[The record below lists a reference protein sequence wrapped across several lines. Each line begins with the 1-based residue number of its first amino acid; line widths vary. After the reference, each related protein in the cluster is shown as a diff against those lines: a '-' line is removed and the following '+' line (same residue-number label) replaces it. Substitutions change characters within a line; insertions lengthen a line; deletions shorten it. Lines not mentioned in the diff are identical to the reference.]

1 MEMKK
6 KLLAVL
12 AVVFAATMATA
23 PVRAHHSDSVYD
35 QDHLTT
41 ITGTVTQFEFVNPHQ
56 LIHLDVKGADGKSEQ
71 WVALGGAPNQMRRI
85 GWSSDSVKI
94 GETLTI
100 TGFRFRD
107 GRPVMLHLKLVRAN
121 GEELRPSDVEVNFL
135 KAYLDKQK
143 KQGGESK

>member
-1 MEMKK
+1 MKK
-6 KLLAVL
+6 KLLAAMALVIG
-12 AVVFAATMATA
+12 VGMAASQLW
-23 PVRAHHSDSVYD
+23 AHHSDSVYD

-41 ITGTVTQFEFVNPHQ
+41 VTGTVTQFEFVNPHQ

-107 GRPVMLHLKLVRAN
+107 GRPVMLHLKLVRSN
-121 GEELRPSDVEVNFL
+121 GEELRPSDVEANFL
-135 KAYLDKQK
+135 KAFMDKQK
-143 KQGGESK
+143 KQTSEGK